1 MSSLQAQIEKRGERI
16 FDLVDRYPES
26 IFSTAG
32 FYQRMM
38 ALSMRDEHFKVQMF
52 RFVDVLASLQRS
64 SDIVQH
70 LGEYFADMR
79 DGFAA
84 YKPRKSRV
92 ASPSLRGFA
101 PVIHT
106 GVRLA
111 RIVPWLSSMVLRR
124 NVSGMARQFIA
135 GKNPD
140 DVMKTLRKRRQQNIG
155 FTVDLLGEAVVSE
168 TEAGAY
174 AARCSE
180 LLEHLSRETC
190 GWTDPLGTNSE
201 LFPVVNLSVKISA
214 LYSQMNPADPVG
226 AIAHLAP
233 KLRPILRRARELG
246 AFINFDMESYAHKNT
261 TLDLFKTLC
270 AEAEFKDWP
279 HAGIVIQAYLRDA
292 EADLRDLIEWG
303 RARGTR
309 FTVRLVKG
317 AYWDYEKIKSRQNGW
332 DCPVY
337 LQKPESDVNFEALT
351 RVLLENE
358 SIVTAA
364 FGSHNVRSIAHAQA
378 LAEELGIDRSR
389 FEFQFLYGMAGPI
402 KRALVEM
409 SYRVR
414 EYCPVGELLPGM
426 SYLVR
431 RLLENTSN
439 EGFLRAKFS
448 EHVSAAQLLRNPG
461 EIIRRGES
469 ASPLAKGERI
479 EVRRSTPGSAQDT
492 ETLTLPSPF
501 ARERRTTTAEDR
513 HRYNG
518 ANGRARQC
526 QSGSDPGAPPGVEQ
540 PPGDVYKNSPLV
552 NFVYKE
558 SQEKMQAALRDVRN
572 RFGQEFP
579 LVINGEKIWTDKL
592 TPSVNPSAPNEIVGY
607 AAEAGIPEAERAV
620 KAARDAFGKWS
631 RTSFEE
637 RAQLLER
644 AAAIL
649 DRRRYELSALEVF
662 EVGKPWAEADGD
674 LREAIDFCHF
684 YAHQMRL
691 IGRPRLTQQ
700 VPGEESYQHYWP
712 RGVALVIAPWNFP
725 MAILCGMVSA
735 ALVTGNTVIMKP
747 SEQSLNIGAMLMEIF
762 EEAGVPPGVLNFL
775 NGRGSVI
782 GAHLVDHKDVDLIAF
797 TGSREVGLRIWESA
811 GKTREGQREL
821 KHVICEMGGK
831 NPVIIDSDADLDEAI
846 VDSIYSAFGYQG
858 QKCSALSRL
867 IVLEENYDRVM
878 ERLLN
883 AAASLRVG
891 NPEAPGIMVGP
902 VIDEAAYRRILE
914 YIDIGK
920 SEATLAYQAKDLPPQ
935 GYFIPPTIFTGV
947 KPDMR
952 IAREEIFGPVLS
964 VLKVRDL
971 DEAIE
976 VANGTDYALTAGFF
990 SRSPAN
996 IERAK
1001 AEIEAGNVY
1010 INRSCTG
1017 AVVGRH
1023 PFGGFKMSGGGT
1035 KAGGEDYLLQFLLPR
1050 VVTENIMRHGFAP
1063 EETPQYRDEFL
1074 PPR

>member
-1 MSSLQAQIEKRGERI
+1 MSSLQREIEARGERI
-16 FDLVDRYPES
+16 FTLVDQHPES
-26 IFSTAG
+26 LFSKAG

-52 RFVDVLASLQRS
+52 RFVEVLPSLRKSGDV
-64 SDIVQH
+64 VQH
-70 LGEYFADMR
+70 LEEYFAGMR
-79 DGFAA
+79 N
-84 YKPRKSRV
+84 
-92 ASPSLRGFA
+92 GFA
-101 PVIHT
+101 PVIRT
-106 GVRLA
+106 GVRVA
-111 RIVPWLSSMVLRR
+111 RVVPWISAFILRR

-135 GKNPD
+135 GKNCV
-140 DVMKTLRKRRQQNIG
+140 DVMKTLRKRRARKIG
-155 FTVDLLGEAVVSE
+155 FTVDLLGEAIVSE
-168 TEAGAY
+168 KEADEY
-174 AARCSE
+174 AERCLD
-180 LLEHLSRETC
+180 LLDCLARETR
-190 GWTDPLGTNSE
+190 GWTNPLEKNSG

-214 LYSQMNPADPVG
+214 LYSQMNPADPAD

-233 KLRPILRRARELG
+233 KLRPILSRARELG
-246 AFINFDMESYAHKNT
+246 AFINFDMESYAHKNI
-261 TLDLFKTLC
+261 TLELFKTIFT
-270 AEAEFKDWP
+270 EAEFKDWP

-292 EADLRDLIEWG
+292 ETDLRSLIDWG

-317 AYWDYEKIKSRQNGW
+317 AYWDYETIKSRQNGW
-332 DCPVY
+332 NCPVY
-337 LQKPESDVNFEALT
+337 FQKPESDVNFEALS

-378 LAEELGIDRSR
+378 FADELGIDRSR
-389 FEFQFLYGMAGPI
+389 FEFQLLYGMAGPI

-409 SYRVR
+409 GYRVR

-448 EHVSAAQLLRNPG
+448 ENVPAEELLRDPR
-461 EIIRRGES
+461 EILRGS
-469 ASPLAKGERI
+469 RNG
-479 EVRRSTPGSAQDT
+479 V
-492 ETLTLPSPF
+492 LPPPN
-501 ARERRTTTAEDR
+501 ATINMTTTTPKT
-513 HRYNG
+513 
-518 ANGRARQC
+518 Q
-526 QSGSDPGAPPGVEQ
+526 PGAPY
-540 PPGDVYKNSPLV
+540 DNAPLT
-552 NFVYKE
+552 NFALPE
-558 SQEKMQAALRDVRN
+558 NQEKMRAALREQRKQFARKV
-572 RFGQEFP
+572 P
-579 LVINGEKIWTDKL
+579 LTINGEKIWTDNMFS
-592 TPSVNPSAPNEIVGY
+592 SVNPSQPDQIVGY

-620 KAARDAFGKWS
+620 AAARAAFEKWR

-637 RAQLLER
+637 RCQLLER
-644 AAAIL
+644 AAEIL
-649 DRRRYELSALEVF
+649 ARRRFELSALEVF
-662 EVGKPWAEADGD
+662 EVGKPWAQADGD
-674 LREAIDFCHF
+674 IREAIDFLLF
-684 YAHQMRL
+684 YAQQMRL
-691 IGRPRLTQQ
+691 RGLPRLTQH

-725 MAILCGMVSA
+725 IAILCGMVSA

-747 SEQSLNIGAMLMEIF
+747 SEQSIICGAMLMEIF
-762 EEAGVPPGVLNFL
+762 QEAGVPPGVLNFL
-775 NGRGSVI
+775 NGKGSVI
-782 GAHLVDHKDVDLIAF
+782 GAHMVDHKDVDLIAF
-797 TGSREVGLRIWESA
+797 TGAREVGLWIWESA

-821 KHVICEMGGK
+821 KRVICEMGGK
-831 NPVIIDSDADLDEAI
+831 NSMIVDSDADLDEAI
-846 VDSIYSAFGYQG
+846 VDSIYSAFGFQG

-867 IVLEENYDRVM
+867 IVLEENYDRVI
-878 ERLLN
+878 ERLLG

-891 NPEAPGIMVGP
+891 NPEEPGITVGP
-902 VIDEAAYRRILE
+902 VIDEAAYKRILE
-914 YIDIGK
+914 YIEIGK

-947 KPDMR
+947 NPNTR
-952 IAREEIFGPVLS
+952 IGCEEIFGPVLS

-971 DEAIE
+971 DEAFD

-1001 AEIEAGNVY
+1001 AQIEAGNVY

-1035 KAGGEDYLLQFLLPR
+1035 KAGGADYLLQFLLPR
-1050 VVTENIMRHGFAP
+1050 VVTENIVRHGFAP
-1063 EETPQYRDEFL
+1063 EKTPEYRDEFL
-1074 PPR
+1074 WPKRYAQGRSTS